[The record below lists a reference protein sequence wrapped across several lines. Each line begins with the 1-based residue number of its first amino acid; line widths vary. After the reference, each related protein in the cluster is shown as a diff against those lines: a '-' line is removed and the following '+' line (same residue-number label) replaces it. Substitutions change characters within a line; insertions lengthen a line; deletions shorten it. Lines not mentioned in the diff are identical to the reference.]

1 MNWWKQFG
9 SNLGNIHS
17 MIPVRNTVN
26 LWELVTRAQ
35 ENFWE
40 DNKILFVSVVLVI
53 KVCSL

>member
-1 MNWWKQFG
+1 
-9 SNLGNIHS
+9 

-40 DNKILFVSVVLVI
+40 VYKILFMSVGYKGVFTLR
-53 KVCSL
+53 KFL